1 MAETVTIRGDNLTID
16 LVLWRKFGVRGVEL
30 VEKTMALNPGLT
42 SAYLPVG
49 AVLEL
54 PDLPAQEMAVQPV
67 VTLFG

>member
-1 MAETVTIRGDNLTID
+1 MTETVTIRGDNLTID

-30 VEKTMALNPGLT
+30 VEKTMALNPGVT

-49 AVLEL
+49 TALEL
-54 PDLPAQEMAVQPV
+54 PDLPAQQTVAQPV